1 MYDQLFEESPMIQK
15 MREEYRMKGL
25 QEGRQEGRREGIQQ
39 GEMLALRRMLV
50 NFVRKS
56 YPDLVELAQQQA
68 NRFNKPAMLELLIQ
82 QVMTAPNAS
91 TAHWLLESGTQQ

>member
-15 MREEYRMKGL
+15 MREEYLSKGY
-25 QEGRQEGRREGIQQ
+25 QEGRQEGLQE

-50 NFVRKS
+50 NHVQKR

-68 NRFNKPAMLELLIQ
+68 IRFNNPETLEMLFQQLIN
-82 QVMTAPNAS
+82 APNAS
-91 TAHWLLESGTQQ
+91 TAHWLLESATQQ